1 MGARYALY
9 YAPDTAGPLWQ
20 RASRW
25 LGRDAAT
32 GEDVAQFV
40 PDGFEQH
47 GFAALTAGPRHY
59 GFHATLKAPFRLAE
73 NRSEDQLL
81 TTVEEFARDRM
92 AFTAAIAPQIL
103 GNFIAFRLVSPS
115 TEMQALHQGCVCA
128 FDDFCAPPSTL
139 DLEQRRKATLSAEQ
153 DERLVKWG
161 YPYIFD
167 DFRFHMTLSGRVDAE
182 PLRHK
187 LLEAATAY
195 FAEDSGAHSFAS
207 LCVFHQPDAASP
219 FTIIGRFATG
229 A

>member
-9 YAPDTAGPLWQ
+9 YAPDTDSALWQ

-40 PDGFEQH
+40 PDGLEPDH
-47 GFAALTAGPRHY
+47 FAALTAAPRHY
-59 GFHATLKAPFRLAE
+59 GFHATLKAPFQLADE
-73 NRSEDQLL
+73 RSEGQLL
-81 TTVEEFARDRM
+81 AAVEKFAVARM
-92 AFTAAIAPQIL
+92 AFTATIAPQIL
-103 GNFIAFRLVSPS
+103 GNFIAFRLVGASA
-115 TEMQALHQGCVCA
+115 EMHALHRDCVCDLDNFRA
-128 FDDFCAPPSTL
+128 QPSA
-139 DLEQRRKATLSAEQ
+139 LELERRRKATLSAEQ

-161 YPYIFD
+161 YPYIFE

-182 PLRHK
+182 VQRRQ
-187 LLEAATAY
+187 LLDAATSY
-195 FAEDSGAHSFAS
+195 FTEDCGVHRFAS

-219 FTIIGRFATG
+219 FTIIGRFAFG